1 MGENRHLEG
10 NGMAMWMCG
19 SAADSRGRELVE
31 HGTVAFPVAIYRN
44 DLTAAEVPWHW
55 HEEMETLVVME
66 GSVVVTAGGEE
77 YTLVEG
83 EGMFI
88 NAGVLH
94 GGRRVPGSAGKL
106 RSVVFHPRLVGG
118 GIDSIFWQKYLQ
130 PLLKDSSLSAVRLDG
145 PEPWRKE
152 AVSTSLEAWEACREE
167 RSGYEFQVR
176 GSLSH
181 LVYLLASH
189 RPAVSGRVSE
199 QEARRWE
206 RIKIMLQ
213 FIQEHCGENITTADI
228 ARSAMIS
235 ESECLRCFHS
245 TIGTTPVQYL
255 RQLRIQR
262 AAELLAST
270 DRRVGDIAWECGF
283 SDAGY
288 FAKTFREMKGCTPG
302 QYRASER

>member
-1 MGENRHLEG
+1 M
-10 NGMAMWMCG
+10 
-19 SAADSRGRELVE
+19 
-31 HGTVAFPVAIYRN
+31 
-44 DLTAAEVPWHW
+44 
-55 HEEMETLVVME
+55 
-66 GSVVVTAGGEE
+66 
-77 YTLVEG
+77 
-83 EGMFI
+83 
-88 NAGVLH
+88 
-94 GGRRVPGSAGKL
+94 
-106 RSVVFHPRLVGG
+106 
-118 GIDSIFWQKYLQ
+118 
-130 PLLKDSSLSAVRLDG
+130 KDSSLSAVRLDG

-176 GSLSH
+176 GSLSR
-181 LVYLLASH
+181 LIYLLASH

>member
-1 MGENRHLEG
+1 
-10 NGMAMWMCG
+10 
-19 SAADSRGRELVE
+19 
-31 HGTVAFPVAIYRN
+31 
-44 DLTAAEVPWHW
+44 
-55 HEEMETLVVME
+55 
-66 GSVVVTAGGEE
+66 
-77 YTLVEG
+77 
-83 EGMFI
+83 
-88 NAGVLH
+88 
-94 GGRRVPGSAGKL
+94 
-106 RSVVFHPRLVGG
+106 
-118 GIDSIFWQKYLQ
+118 
-130 PLLKDSSLSAVRLDG
+130 SLSAVRLDG

-152 AVSTSLEAWEACREE
+152 AVSSSLEAWEACREE

-270 DRRVGDIAWECGF
+270 
-283 SDAGY
+283 
-288 FAKTFREMKGCTPG
+288 
-302 QYRASER
+302 